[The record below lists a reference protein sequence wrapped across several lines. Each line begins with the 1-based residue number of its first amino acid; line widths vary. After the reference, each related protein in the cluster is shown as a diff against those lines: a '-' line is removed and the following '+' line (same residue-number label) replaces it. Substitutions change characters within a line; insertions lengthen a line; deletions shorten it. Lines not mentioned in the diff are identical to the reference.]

1 MSLVPPKKTY
11 LATVYV
17 DEEMRDDLEAI
28 RIALGPDLNMS
39 DVRRMAYREFIARH
53 KESPGAEQ
61 PGDSESK

>member
-17 DEEMRDDLEAI
+17 DEEMRADLEAI
-28 RIALGPDLNMS
+28 RRALGPDVNLS

-53 KESPGAEQ
+53 KEAPGEDPGA
-61 PGDSESK
+61 SESE